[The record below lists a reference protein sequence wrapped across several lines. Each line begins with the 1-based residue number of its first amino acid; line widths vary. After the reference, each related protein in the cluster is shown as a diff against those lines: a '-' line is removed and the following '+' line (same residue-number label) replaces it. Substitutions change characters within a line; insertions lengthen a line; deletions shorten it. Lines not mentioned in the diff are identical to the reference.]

1 MTVRDINQ
9 NKEAEEIAL
18 EQVRR
23 GELGRQVLENELFKE
38 YFIKARGDLLLR
50 FEKTKANE
58 IDERDEIWREVQ
70 VLNKFEKSFTRA
82 METGKIGKAT
92 LTKLQKFKRFV
103 GM

>member
-38 YFIKARGDLLLR
+38 YFIKAR
-50 FEKTKANE
+50 
-58 IDERDEIWREVQ
+58 
-70 VLNKFEKSFTRA
+70 S
-82 METGKIGKAT
+82 
-92 LTKLQKFKRFV
+92 
-103 GM
+103 